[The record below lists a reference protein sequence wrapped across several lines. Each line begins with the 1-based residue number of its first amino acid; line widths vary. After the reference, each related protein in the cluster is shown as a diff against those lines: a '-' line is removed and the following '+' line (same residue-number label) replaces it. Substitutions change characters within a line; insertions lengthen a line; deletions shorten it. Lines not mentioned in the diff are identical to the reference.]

1 MKNCPN
7 TTCQNH
13 TGTPKNWYVKN
24 GYYKP
29 KSTNQ
34 KKPKIN
40 QELFKLLVS
49 GVSLRRAS
57 QILGVEYNTV
67 VAQFN
72 YLADVVRL
80 EHHKHLKTIQT
91 TFVQVDEMET
101 YLHARAK
108 PLSVPL
114 VVRVKTGE
122 ILGFSVAKMPAKGLL
137 AQIGVAKYQWYD
149 DERSK
154 KFQSMLV
161 GIKH

>member
-7 TTCQNH
+7 TSCQNY

-24 GYYKP
+24 GYYKL
-29 KSTNQ
+29 KSTNQKTPRYQCKACKKNFSTHTGLNSVNQ

-57 QILGVEYNTV
+57 KILEMEYNMV
-67 VAQFN
+67 VAHFN
-72 YLADVVRL
+72 YLADVVHL
-80 EHHKHLKTIQT
+80 EHYKHLKTIQT

-114 VVRVKTGE
+114 VVRVKTGGN
-122 ILGFSVAKMPAKGLL
+122 LGLQCCQNAC
-137 AQIGVAKYQWYD
+137 
-149 DERSK
+149 
-154 KFQSMLV
+154 
-161 GIKH
+161 